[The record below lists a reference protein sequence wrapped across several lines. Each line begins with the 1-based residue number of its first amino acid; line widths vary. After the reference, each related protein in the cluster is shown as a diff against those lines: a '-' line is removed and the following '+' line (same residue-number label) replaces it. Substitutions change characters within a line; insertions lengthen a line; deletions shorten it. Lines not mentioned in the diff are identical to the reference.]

1 MPNIDTHTTQTNAC
15 GCVSC
20 CAAAEVHRLL
30 STARS
35 LRGMARA
42 SLQEL
47 YDTCPCDAS
56 LLRGIAEFLDTE
68 GGLDRMLI

>member
-1 MPNIDTHTTQTNAC
+1 M
-15 GCVSC
+15 
-20 CAAAEVHRLL
+20 HRLL